1 MKGGI
6 IFYICI
12 LCIMSV
18 LLHQLQTR
26 GHVVKFTVPEEEE
39 PPYLVGRVEAEDPDA
54 GRNGRI
60 FYYILR

>member
-1 MKGGI
+1 
-6 IFYICI
+6 
-12 LCIMSV
+12 MSV